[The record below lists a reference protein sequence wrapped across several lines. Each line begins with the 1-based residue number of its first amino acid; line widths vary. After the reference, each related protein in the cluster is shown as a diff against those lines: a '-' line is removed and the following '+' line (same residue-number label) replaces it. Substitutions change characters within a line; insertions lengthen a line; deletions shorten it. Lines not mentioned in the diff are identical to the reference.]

1 MIKADIENYSDFID
15 FARNCNCGNVYPL
28 SIALNNQSGDIYAL
42 SKEYK
47 TVLFWHCCGFAHISG
62 EYNEDFLALVY
73 DMIIDK
79 DRKNDRRFILFS
91 DNEQIKKF
99 LAYKDNIEIEKRYF
113 YEYKECDEADILPQG
128 CELKVIDS
136 KLLSEIKGRITPY
149 FAWENGEEFLQK
161 GKGYCMVT
169 DGEVSAWAFSSA
181 VSDEEI
187 DIGVETAEKYQHR
200 GYARIVSRA
209 MVKYILSQ
217 NKTPV
222 WACHYKNTISAKLA
236 EKIGFYKVAECYV
249 IKRKEN

>member
-1 MIKADIENYSDFID
+1 MIKVDAENYSDFID
-15 FARNCNCGNVYPL
+15 FARNCSCGNVYPL
-28 SIALNNQSGDIYAL
+28 SIALNNQSGDIYAP

-47 TVLFWHCCGFAHISG
+47 TVLFWHYCGFAHISG

-79 DRKNDRRFILFS
+79 DNKNDRRFILFS
-91 DNEQIKKF
+91 DNEQIKRFFECKN
-99 LAYKDNIEIEKRYF
+99 NIEIEKRYF
-113 YEYKECDEADILPQG
+113 YEHKERDVADILPEG

-136 KLLSEIKGRITPY
+136 KHISEIKGRITPC
-149 FAWENGEEFLQK
+149 FSWENGEEFLQK
-161 GKGYCMVT
+161 GKGYCIVT

-181 VSDEEI
+181 ISDEET

-200 GYARIVSRA
+200 GYARIVSKT

-222 WACHYKNTISAKLA
+222 WACHYKNAASAKLA
-236 EKIGFYKVAECYV
+236 EKIGFHKTDECYV
-249 IKRKEN
+249 IKKKEN